1 MKPGDLLHYRS
12 YEYYGNLNNAHIVSI
27 YDNYITIYI
36 GFGLAKLYRHKYF
49 PALFRSNIYKII
61 GKWCPSMPIYEYPVI
76 DHLHSML
83 TQHDI
88 INLVKSGFVNMQ
100 YMYAKYDVPE
110 DVIPYISIDTISN
123 KIHGYSLSWEWGLL
137 IDKIIKANAVNAM
150 IWIVERGFINRI
162 NIDEFIRIKSVDMLE
177 TIFNL
182 DIYLPNVDDI
192 WDKCIPFS
200 PVCDWLIGHG
210 AIPNSVNQYKI
221 NPDLIPNVVDKL
233 DVNNMI
239 SVEQLQY
246 FDITKLNGWNIDGI
260 WKYDCHHN
268 HKNNQFIY
276 DYIKYVVGRVPPTIE
291 NLKKLLNCYCH
302 NLYLHLPYY
311 PPNHI
316 NHNPLTQAE
325 FIYKIL
331 IDNIDRSK
339 LIETNDYSLLCYLVY
354 CDCDLAKI
362 QMFISYGKIEDKFIY
377 PQWAID
383 KAFDTYH
390 DYETLLKH
398 GYKPSYVDWNNLK
411 KDKKLLYIKYI
422 KPPQDLFDEWAD
434 KLNNGFHD
442 EDLMI
447 LIRTAK
453 MHLSKPITNLSKK
466 RSIRDLYEI
475 IKPL

>member
-1 MKPGDLLHYRS
+1 MKSGDLLHYRS
-12 YEYYGNLNNAHIVSI
+12 YEHFGNLNNAHIVSI

-36 GFGLAKLYRHKYF
+36 GSGLVKLYRHKYF
-49 PALFRSNIYKII
+49 PALFRSNSYKII

-100 YMYAKYDVPE
+100 YMYAKYGVPE
-110 DVIPYISIDTISN
+110 DVIPYISIDNLLYNT
-123 KIHGYSLSWEWGLL
+123 YYLSGWGSG
-137 IDKIIKANAVNAM
+137 IDKIIKANAINAM
-150 IWIVERGFINRI
+150 IWIVERGLVNRI
-162 NIDEFIRIKSVDMLE
+162 DIDQLMYIKSMDMLE

-182 DIYLPNVDDI
+182 DINLPNVDDI

-200 PVCDWLIGHG
+200 PICDWLIGHG
-210 AIPNSVNQYKI
+210 AIPKSANQYKI

-239 SVEQLQY
+239 SAEQLQY

-260 WKYDCHHN
+260 WKYDCHH
-268 HKNNQFIY
+268 KNNQFIY
-276 DYIKYVVGRVPPTIE
+276 EYIKYVVGKVLPTVE
-291 NLKKLLNCYCH
+291 NLKKLLHCYCH
-302 NLYLHLPYY
+302 NHYQHLPYY
-311 PPNHI
+311 LPNHI
-316 NHNPLTQAE
+316 NNNPITQGE

-383 KAFDTYH
+383 KAFDNYY

-398 GYKPSYVDWNNLK
+398 GYKPSNVDWNGLK
-411 KDKKLLYIKYI
+411 NDKKLIYIKYV
-422 KPPQDLFDEWAD
+422 KPSQDLFDEWVN
-434 KLNNGFHD
+434 KLNNGFQD
-442 EDLMI
+442 ENLII
-447 LIRTAK
+447 LIRAAK
-453 MHLSKPITNLSKK
+453 MHLSNPITNLSKK
-466 RSIRDLYEI
+466 RSIHDLYEI